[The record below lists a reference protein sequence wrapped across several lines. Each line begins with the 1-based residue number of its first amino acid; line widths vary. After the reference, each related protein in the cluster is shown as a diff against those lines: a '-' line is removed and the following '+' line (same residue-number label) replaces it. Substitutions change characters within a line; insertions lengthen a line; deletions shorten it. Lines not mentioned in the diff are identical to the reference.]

1 LAAVSES
8 ASARYDARMPLILH
22 NAKDIAARRRFH
34 RRKYTY
40 RRVLRSL
47 RIASLMM
54 DIAEEAE
61 PGPDRLSYLW
71 CAAGELANAER
82 FATLRKINGGRS
94 LKRRWRRYPRS
105 PVNRD
110 MANFILRHETAR
122 SRSSAATRTAD
133 GTRGESAFIDRH
145 PPRPA

>member
-1 LAAVSES
+1 LAAVSET

-40 RRVLRSL
+40 GRVLRSL

-82 FATLRKINGGRS
+82 FATLRKITIGRS
-94 LKRRWRRYPRS
+94 LKRRLRRYSEIARQS
-105 PVNRD
+105 GHGEFHLEARD
-110 MANFILRHETAR
+110 GEIRIVGR
-122 SRSSAATRTAD
+122 DAD
-133 GTRGESAFIDRH
+133 GRWHERRERLH
-145 PPRPA
+145 